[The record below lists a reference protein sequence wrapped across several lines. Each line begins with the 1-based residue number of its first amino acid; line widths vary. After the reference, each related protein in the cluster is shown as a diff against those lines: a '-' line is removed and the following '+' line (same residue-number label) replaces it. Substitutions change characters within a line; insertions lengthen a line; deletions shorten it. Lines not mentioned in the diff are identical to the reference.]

1 MNNLSLKSFLSAAAL
16 FLSCGVLPAQPTT
29 INTVT
34 ENFTGKT
41 FAHPG
46 EWEFGR
52 LAYCGDIVPYLTA
65 ATGTDSVGS
74 GWLRLTNNQT
84 QQSGYI
90 RYTGTP
96 IKTREAD
103 GQGLTI
109 YAAFDFAH
117 WNANSS
123 YPSGGDGCSFF
134 IYDYDVVAANGFS
147 AGAKGGSLGYAQISA
162 FLGGGYNKK
171 ASDLAA
177 TAVNSSRIDLYW
189 KDNSYQEDGFSL
201 QRSPDGSTWTTL
213 ATLAPNSCHYIDTG
227 LTASTTYYYR
237 VAATGSAL
245 ASIDAGAVGYTASVS
260 ARTTAAGTTSGGGGV
275 TVSAR
280 IYGNIG
286 DYSGSPYDTVSLV
299 VSGTTIATWTITSGY
314 KVYNATVNS
323 NFRLSNV
330 SLQFTPYNND
340 NSSPYNHF
348 VIVDY
353 ITING
358 TNYQAESCS
367 NTAYA
372 SINSWDHQYN
382 YANGGSN
389 STMKSEYMVSRQY
402 GGVINYSSYTNSNSI
417 QFSIATPPN
426 APSGMTATVSGTTV
440 NLGWTDNSNNETGF
454 QIEYTAGSLGGW
466 LPLTTTLA
474 NKTSAP
480 VTNLAGGVP
489 YKFRVRAQNGTSYSA
504 ASNEATAT
512 LPASASGT
520 LLVVRALG
528 TAGTESVTLQL
539 DTDKDGDYTDNETQ
553 TFPLSK
559 VFTDNFYFTAST
571 VTPDM
576 VRLTTSAGT
585 SVVESVTIG
594 STVCLA
600 RNCTYNSAASNGLYT
615 DRPFTSFSEWMNRAG
630 YMDFGAYSTGN
641 PQDALG
647 GVMGG
652 YIGVGMDDFGNY
664 SWEGDESS
672 GLTVPDGGTLAER
685 WAKGEGRWG
694 HSDNTD
700 RGAGYTGFSR
710 PAIAVR
716 GDWKGA
722 DKVHGYTNAGHAG
735 GAWYNDDYAYL
746 VGTGD
751 RDVEDLEKNMSF
763 PAASSRPTLKADLRR
778 LSLIIT
784 PENQLT
790 VFIKFGTGETHAIF
804 TADLKDQVRPANI
817 SFGFAA
823 GSGGATDYHEIRN
836 VVVTTFKSL
845 LWTNAKTLVGPGDL
859 NWNTDENWLTGRT
872 PANSTPPYQD
882 VEFDND
888 VRRSIGADPVGKAD
902 ASSPDPGR
910 DQENVCL
917 DGAVSIHTIT
927 FSAKYPSSTAAH
939 DGIIYRLY
947 GNPLTLNKTTE
958 GASINAN
965 AGRHYVDCNIVAQ
978 EEFNFNAVYNP
989 KEGAPAILTIRGDVD
1004 NGAHKLRLTGLGT
1017 VTLLSST
1024 GKLLHGDGGLR
1035 IEDAGTF
1042 NFFGS
1047 VSNTYT
1053 GVNTMQEG
1061 SAYLKI
1067 RGSSSVE
1074 DGAGRSMTI
1083 DGSSGKYPYVY
1094 HDALGTG
1101 PIVMSAVDSFTVPDN
1116 PASGTTSW
1124 DGLDSTTGTSTRE
1137 TSRIY
1142 LNHHNQIENN
1152 ADVELAGGELHLAG
1166 FNESGDDPQ

>member
-1 MNNLSLKSFLSAAAL
+1 MKNISLKSFLSAAAL
-16 FLSCGVLPAQPTT
+16 LLSCGVLPAQPTT

-34 ENFTGKT
+34 ENFTGVT
-41 FAHPG
+41 FARPG

-65 ATGTDSVGS
+65 AAGGDAVGS

-189 KDNSYQEDGFSL
+189 RDNSYQEDGFSL

-213 ATLAPNSCHYIDTG
+213 ATLAPNTCHYIDTG
-227 LTASTTYYYR
+227 LTASTTYFYR

-260 ARTTAAGTTSGGGGV
+260 ARTTAAGTTSGGAISVEIQAYENKDKTSGFDTLSLTVSGV
-275 TVSAR
+275 TVASWTMSAGWKTYTTTLSNTFSLGQVR
-280 IYGNIG
+280 IVFGPANNDANTWWDFGQVDYIKINGNT
-286 DYSGSPYDTVSLV
+286 YQAEACANSCYAS
-299 VSGTTIATWTITSGY
+299 SGY
-314 KVYNATVNS
+314 KWDGTYVYNYTTYGQELTS
-323 NFRLSNV
+323 NR
-330 SLQFTPYNND
+330 Q
-340 NSSPYNHF
+340 
-348 VIVDY
+348 
-353 ITING
+353 
-358 TNYQAESCS
+358 Q
-367 NTAYA
+367 
-372 SINSWDHQYN
+372 
-382 YANGGSN
+382 
-389 STMKSEYMVSRQY
+389 YMVHS
-402 GGVINYSSYTNSNSI
+402 GNFNFSTHANASAS
-417 QFSIATPPN
+417 FSIATPPN
-426 APSGMTATVSGTTV
+426 TPSGMTATVSGTTV

-466 LPLTTTLA
+466 STLA
-474 NKTSAP
+474 TTASNVKSYSA
-480 VTNLAGGVP
+480 TDLAGGVP
-489 YKFRVRAQNGTSYSA
+489 YKFRVRALNGSSYSA
-504 ASNEATAT
+504 ASNEAPAT
-512 LPASASGT
+512 IAAGTGGT

-553 TFPLSK
+553 TFLLSN
-559 VFTDNFYFTAST
+559 VFTDNFYYSAAT

-576 VRLTTSAGT
+576 VRLATNSGT

-600 RNCTYNSAASNGLYT
+600 RNCTYNSADTNGLYT
-615 DRPFTSFSEWMNRAG
+615 DRPFTSFSEWMRRAG
-630 YMDFGAYSTGN
+630 YMDFGAYSTGD

-700 RGAGYTGFSR
+700 RGAGYIGFSR

-763 PAASSRPTLKADLRR
+763 PAATTRPTLKADLRR

-804 TADLKDQVRPANI
+804 TADLKDQIRPANI

-845 LWTNAKTLVGPGDL
+845 LWTNAKTLVAPGDL

-882 VEFDND
+882 VEFDYN
-888 VRRSIGADPVGKAD
+888 VRNITGPERGKNSD
-902 ASSPDPGR
+902 ASSPDFGR
-910 DQENVCL
+910 DQEDVCL
-917 DGAVSIHTIT
+917 NGAVSIHTIT
-927 FSAKYPSSTAAH
+927 FSAGYPSSTAAH

-978 EEFNFNAVYNP
+978 EEFNFNAVRYTAAGSP
-989 KEGAPAILTIRGDVD
+989 APAILTIRGDVD
-1004 NGAHKLRLTGLGT
+1004 NGSHKLRLTGLGT

-1047 VSNTYT
+1047 VSNTYS

-1061 SAYLKI
+1061 NAYLKI
-1067 RGSSSVE
+1067 RGDSTVE

-1101 PIVMSAVDSFTVPDN
+1101 PIVMSAVDGYT
-1116 PASGTTSW
+1116 PASSPSSGSTSW
-1124 DGLDSTTGTSTRE
+1124 DGLDSATGTSTRE